1 MVSLNSTRSP
11 APTGLTCVRRVPLR
25 GFRAD
30 PHAGLELCWVAD
42 GWLTYQLGGDTV
54 RVTAGQLAAFWPA
67 TPHQVLAHSEGS
79 LDIFV
84 ATAPLSWFLSGGFP
98 PAFVQALLHG
108 RMVCT
113 TPDAR
118 SGLDQRMFAT
128 WADEP
133 ANDDPEIA
141 HAMLLE
147 LKARLLRF
155 TLAKAP
161 IPPTAINGERFT
173 KADAIADF
181 VARRCTGPI
190 TLGSIAREVQLPP
203 KQVGRLFTRV
213 YGTSLVQFIR
223 RHRIFQAQR
232 LLVTSRAKIAAVAT
246 ASGFGSLSR
255 FNSAFRQ
262 TCGCSPRH
270 FRQLHRANHAG
281 DFLPDEHDRITP

>member
-1 MVSLNSTRSP
+1 MVSLNSSRSP
-11 APTGLTCVRRVPLR
+11 APAGLTCVRRVPPR

-30 PHAGLELCWVAD
+30 PQAGLELCYVAD
-42 GWLTYQLGGDTV
+42 GWLSYQIGGDTV
-54 RVTAGQLAAFWPA
+54 RVAAGQLAAFWPA
-67 TPHQVLAHSEGS
+67 TPHQVLAYSEGS
-79 LDIFV
+79 LEAFV

-98 PAFVQALLHG
+98 ATFVQALLHG

-113 TPDAR
+113 APDER
-118 SGLDQRMFAT
+118 SGLDQRMFAM

-141 HAMLLE
+141 LAMLLE

-155 TLAKAP
+155 TLTKAP
-161 IPPTAINGERFT
+161 APPATVTGERFT
-173 KADAIADF
+173 KADAIANL
-181 VARRCTGPI
+181 VARRFTGPM

-203 KQVGRLFTRV
+203 KQVGSLFHRV
-213 YGTSLVQFIR
+213 YGTSLVDFIT

-246 ASGFGSLSR
+246 AAGFGSLSR

-262 TCGCSPRH
+262 ACGCSPRH
-270 FRQLHRANHAG
+270 FRQLHSANRAGN
-281 DFLPDEHDRITP
+281 FSPDESDRIAP